1 MSLLLALTG
10 GGGSGYT
17 VTANTGTYVV
27 TGSPASLLRGYRLV
41 ADSGSYAVTGQSANI
56 TRSRLLTAAAGSYSV
71 TGQSATILKSKVLQ
85 SASGA
90 YVVSGNNAN
99 IVYTPVSGGYTLT
112 AESGSYSVSGK
123 NATITF
129 TGGTQVIHGGGGHTH
144 GGITPHGNS
153 HKLPTFEDYLKSTE
167 KEDREYLE
175 KLEISEKAEIF
186 TAIKTEAL
194 APIGNLYHNIENDRE
209 KLKLSLINQGIA
221 YREAYLEV
229 YNELVYEYRQAQEDE
244 AIAMVIVAML

>member
-1 MSLLLALTG
+1 VTSFNGWADAWGNSWGSGDPNEMHGSASFSINAYLTVNTGEMIGGASMTFTATLTLPLPSIIG
-10 GGGSGYT
+10 GGGNIRSGIF
-17 VTANTGTYVV
+17 
-27 TGSPASLLRGYRLV
+27 SQHR
-41 ADSGSYAVTGQSANI
+41 Q
-56 TRSRLLTAAAGSYSV
+56 
-71 TGQSATILKSKVLQ
+71 
-85 SASGA
+85 
-90 YVVSGNNAN
+90 
-99 IVYTPVSGGYTLT
+99 
-112 AESGSYSVSGK
+112 
-123 NATITF
+123 
-129 TGGTQVIHGGGGHTH
+129 
-144 GGITPHGNS
+144 
-153 HKLPTFEDYLKSTE
+153 PTFEDYLKSTE

>member
-10 GGGSGYT
+10 GGGGVDGALST
-17 VTANTGTYVV
+17 SQAQTIAA
-27 TGSPASLLRGYRLV
+27 TGSFTALGGINGDISTSQAQTIAS
-41 ADSGSYAVTGQSANI
+41 SGSSSVAAVTGVI
-56 TRSRLLTAAAGSYSV
+56 
-71 TGQSATILKSKVLQ
+71 ATSQAQTIAV
-85 SASGA
+85 SGA
-90 YVVSGNNAN
+90 ASVA
-99 IVYTPVSGGYTLT
+99 
-112 AESGSYSVSGK
+112 SVSGVT
-123 NATITF
+123 ATSQAQTISADGSTGSGVSGVGATSQTQTIISNGIF
-129 TGGTQVIHGGGGHTH
+129 TGVIEPIHGGGIFSQHRH
-144 GGITPHGNS
+144 
-153 HKLPTFEDYLKSTE
+153 PTFEDYLKSTE